1 MEAAAPAPHIL
12 LVDDE
17 GPLLQSLRRAT
28 LARGIAVD
36 TATDGR
42 RAWQLLQQRPYDL
55 VVTDLR
61 MPHMDGLE
69 LLGHLHAHQPTTRVI
84 VMTGYASLDAAV
96 ECLRKGAV
104 DFLTKPF
111 PLEAFLNSTL
121 RALQASPVTGADAE
135 PDWRVVFRE
144 WKLSPRQGEILV
156 AFYRTGRTN
165 LRLAE
170 DLAVSPH
177 TIKSHLRV
185 AFQRAGVR
193 SRSQLLQRLHEFR
206 R

>member
-1 MEAAAPAPHIL
+1 MAADASSPHLL

-42 RAWQLLQQRPYDL
+42 RAWRLLQQRHYDL

-84 VMTGYASLDAAV
+84 VITGYATLDAAV

-111 PLEAFLNSTL
+111 TLEAFLDSTM
-121 RALQASPVTGADAE
+121 RALAPSPVAVADAE
-135 PDWRVVFRE
+135 PDWQAVFRE
-144 WKLSPRQGEILV
+144 WDLSARQGEVLV
-156 AFYRTGRTN
+156 AFYRTGRSN
-165 LRLAE
+165 RRLAE
-170 DLAVSPH
+170 DLTVSPH
-177 TIKSHLRV
+177 TIKSHLRI